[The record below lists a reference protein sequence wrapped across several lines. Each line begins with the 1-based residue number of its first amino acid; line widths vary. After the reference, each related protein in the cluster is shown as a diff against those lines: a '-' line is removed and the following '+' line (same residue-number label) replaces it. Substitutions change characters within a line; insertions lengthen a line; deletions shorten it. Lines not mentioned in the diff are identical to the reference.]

1 MLKVSQKAWNKI
13 FNVELI
19 IGIVWIVLFSFHPER
34 SFPIYLPVIN
44 WVFLAILVVLLILS
58 TVRKKNRHIQTT
70 ISVLSALALP
80 FTFNKLIQGIV
91 TSLNTIFASWA
102 PFFSIVGC
110 LALLLVSIPMVK
122 ASLPAVKNWILRLI
136 VVEGLGLS
144 QLAPALKF
152 YCAPKYVSELL
163 ESGLINAL
171 AMFILAFFIFKA
183 WGLKFEWNL
192 KFIKTKNFQWWALV
206 LLLLFSAY
214 FPFFN
219 VFLGIAQTPVQ
230 IFNWDFSTFEVT
242 LTGFLS
248 AVEAG
253 IMEETQR
260 CLDIVVLLFV
270 FRNFKGKVVWAT
282 VISSLLFSLDH
293 LTNLGSTQFGVLYHF
308 TKVEQQMIYT
318 FGFGMLAAVLYLYT
332 GKLWLSMLVHFGLD
346 FIVFSETPLTV
357 SISPFFD
364 NWACAF
370 IVMAASSLVAIFMLL
385 GKRCKFMDDNADR
398 IMKM

>member
-192 KFIKTKNFQWWALV
+192 KFIKTKIFNGVGISATAS
-206 LLLLFSAY
+206 LFSAY
-214 FPFFN
+214 FIFML
-219 VFLGIAQTPVQ
+219 FLGIAQTPYKSLL
-230 IFNWDFSTFEVT
+230 DFSTFEVT

-293 LTNLGSTQFGVLYHF
+293 LTNLGSTQFGVLYNL

>member
-19 IGIVWIVLFSFHPER
+19 IGIVWIVLFSFYPER

-58 TVRKKNRHIQTT
+58 TVRKKNRHIQTA
-70 ISVLSALALP
+70 IGVLSALALP

-91 TSLNTIFASWA
+91 TSLNTIFASWV

-110 LALLLVSIPMVK
+110 LSLLLVSIPMVK

-152 YCAPKYVSELL
+152 YRAPKYVNELL

-183 WGLKFEWNL
+183 WGL

-293 LTNLGSTQFGVLYHF
+293 LTNLVF
-308 TKVEQQMIYT
+308 
-318 FGFGMLAAVLYLYT
+318 
-332 GKLWLSMLVHFGLD
+332 
-346 FIVFSETPLTV
+346 FI
-357 SISPFFD
+357 I
-364 NWACAF
+364 
-370 IVMAASSLVAIFMLL
+370 
-385 GKRCKFMDDNADR
+385 
-398 IMKM
+398 

>member
-1 MLKVSQKAWNKI
+1 
-13 FNVELI
+13 
-19 IGIVWIVLFSFHPER
+19 
-34 SFPIYLPVIN
+34 
-44 WVFLAILVVLLILS
+44 
-58 TVRKKNRHIQTT
+58 
-70 ISVLSALALP
+70 
-80 FTFNKLIQGIV
+80 
-91 TSLNTIFASWA
+91 
-102 PFFSIVGC
+102 
-110 LALLLVSIPMVK
+110 
-122 ASLPAVKNWILRLI
+122 
-136 VVEGLGLS
+136 
-144 QLAPALKF
+144 
-152 YCAPKYVSELL
+152 
-163 ESGLINAL
+163 
-171 AMFILAFFIFKA
+171 MFILAFFIFKA

-293 LTNLGSTQFGVLYHF
+293 LTNLGSTQFGVLYNL

-346 FIVFSETPLTV
+346 FIVFSETPINCV
-357 SISPFFD
+357 DISIF
-364 NWACAF
+364 
-370 IVMAASSLVAIFMLL
+370 
-385 GKRCKFMDDNADR
+385 
-398 IMKM
+398 